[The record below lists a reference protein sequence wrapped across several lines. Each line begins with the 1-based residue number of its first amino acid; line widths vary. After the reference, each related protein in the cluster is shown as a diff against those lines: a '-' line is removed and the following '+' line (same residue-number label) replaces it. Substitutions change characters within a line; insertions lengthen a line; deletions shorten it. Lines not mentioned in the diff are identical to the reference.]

1 MSAKGLVERSWKVST
16 FSQRENSK
24 VGDVQGGG
32 GIKGRDPQGQPEGEK
47 TQRRGLE
54 GGDREGV
61 GDGQFGGTNPWR
73 KYPSLSPSSFPAP
86 LLQRTGQVYLLFTLS
101 IDIHRMSGFPEALA
115 HALCAVRVT
124 VIVVIVDKSEHK
136 VWVSELALDKM
147 GSLVKAWWA

>member
-1 MSAKGLVERSWKVST
+1 MSRV
-16 FSQRENSK
+16 
-24 VGDVQGGG
+24 GG

-73 KYPSLSPSSFPAP
+73 EVLLSLSFLLSSLPPSVLPLPSSFPAP